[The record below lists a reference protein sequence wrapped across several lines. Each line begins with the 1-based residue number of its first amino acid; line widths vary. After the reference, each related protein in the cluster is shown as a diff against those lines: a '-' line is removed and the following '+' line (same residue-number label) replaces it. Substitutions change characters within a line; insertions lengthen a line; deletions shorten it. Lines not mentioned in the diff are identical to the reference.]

1 MPLPEANRAAKNRT
15 VAGSRN
21 SPEPNGAN
29 RTVAGCDPI
38 LADRFPAKIPSG
50 FGGRTRPRFLCRAHI
65 FSWQIRRTACQP
77 P

>member
-1 MPLPEANRAAKNRT
+1 VPLPEANRAAK
-15 VAGSRN
+15 
-21 SPEPNGAN
+21 N

-65 FSWQIRRTACQP
+65 VSWHIRHTACQP
-77 P
+77 T

>member
-1 MPLPEANRAAKNRT
+1 VPLPKANRAAK
-15 VAGSRN
+15 
-21 SPEPNGAN
+21 N

-65 FSWQIRRTACQP
+65 FSWQIRDTACPQT
-77 P
+77 